1 MYWHPAKSHICTR
14 IKIRRE
20 KHLNAASVTDQLWKF
35 IQPPSGIPK
44 SETDNHS
51 QYLNRRN
58 DWNSD
63 IHLIGTYIFLGED
76 ERRIMAKKCHSILV
90 KEQYEWDYLNITGS
104 RRVDIPSK
112 DMVSSYM
119 WRFRRSDVNKRNQW
133 FNYSNFEFEG
143 EPGQPPTLKNI
154 DGTTLTPFGTS
165 ADCKQ
170 PFRFI

>member
-1 MYWHPAKSHICTR
+1 MC
-14 IKIRRE
+14 
-20 KHLNAASVTDQLWKF
+20 L
-35 IQPPSGIPK
+35 PK
-44 SETDNHS
+44 SETDNYS

-76 ERRIMAKKCHSILV
+76 ERRTMAKKCHSILV

-143 EPGQPPTLKNI
+143 KPGQPPTLKI
-154 DGTTLTPFGTS
+154 LMVLLYHHLVQAQLQATLS
-165 ADCKQ
+165 VYIIVAV
-170 PFRFI
+170 